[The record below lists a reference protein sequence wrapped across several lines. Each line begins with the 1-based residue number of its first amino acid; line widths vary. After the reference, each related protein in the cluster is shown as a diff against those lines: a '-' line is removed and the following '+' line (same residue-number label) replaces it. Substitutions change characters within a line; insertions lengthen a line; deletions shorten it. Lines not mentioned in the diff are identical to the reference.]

1 MMHQHVIR
9 LLILPMLFGA
19 TGILHAASTQS
30 WRFAV
35 YLDEREI
42 GQHRF
47 SLAPRTDGTHV
58 AIDAQFRVKFLF
70 INAYEYTHQNYEV
83 WRNECLHSINAQ
95 TDDNG
100 DTQFVQGSR
109 SGEMLRLLTHAGEQQ
124 LQGCVRT
131 FAYWDPAILD
141 STHLLNAQTG
151 ELLPVSVESLGTVV
165 IQVRDKQLLANHYR
179 LVTEKFS
186 IELWYAA
193 DSREWVSL
201 RTTLADGNTL
211 HYRLL

>member
-1 MMHQHVIR
+1 MKHYSLKQLFMLV
-9 LLILPMLFGA
+9 LLLGGMGN
-19 TGILHAASTQS
+19 LHAATQD

-42 GQHRF
+42 GEHRF
-47 SLAPRTDGTHV
+47 TLAPRTDGVHV
-58 AIDAQFRVKFLF
+58 SIDAQFRVKFLF
-70 INAYEYTHQNYEV
+70 INAYEYAHQNYEV
-83 WRNECLHSINAQ
+83 WRGECLHSIHAQ

-100 DTQFVQGSR
+100 DVQFVRGTR
-109 SGEMLRLLTHAGEQQ
+109 DGEYMTLLTHTGAQQ
-124 LQGCVRT
+124 LPGCVRS
-131 FAYWDPAILD
+131 FAYWDPDLLE

-151 ELLPVSVESLGTVV
+151 ELLPVSIETLGTVV

-179 LVTEKFS
+179 LVTDKFS

-193 DSREWVSL
+193 DTREWVSL
-201 RTTLADGNTL
+201 KTTLADGNTL

>member
-1 MMHQHVIR
+1 MMHLHVIR
-9 LLILPMLFGA
+9 LLALSLSLGA
-19 TGILHAASTQS
+19 TGILHATPIQS

-58 AIDAQFRVKFLF
+58 AIDARFTVKFLF
-70 INAYEYTHQNYEV
+70 INAYEYAHQNYEV
-83 WRNECLHSINAQ
+83 WRDECLHSIHAQ

-100 DTQFVQGSR
+100 DIHFVQGAR
-109 SGEMLRLLTHAGEQQ
+109 SGDKLRLLTHDGEQQ

-151 ELLPVSVESLGTVV
+151 ELLPVSIESLGMVV

-179 LVTEKFS
+179 LVTDKFS

-193 DSREWVSL
+193 DTREWVSL